1 MRQDDDHAAS
11 PAFPAVLPVA
21 VSGVRASSPDGATEA
36 AAPPAQAKAAQ
47 AKPEPAKPEPAKSA
61 PAKPEPVKPEP
72 PRAAG
77 RRRDRAPLPVVMA
90 ACAALLLITMVAGVG
105 LGSVGL
111 SPAAV
116 LHVVSEQL
124 SGHPDN
130 TVAGIIVWQIR
141 LPRVLLAAVVGAALT
156 TAGVVVQVL
165 VRNALADPFLL
176 GVSSGASVGATA
188 VLLLGAFASLGVWA
202 ISVGSVLGALVAMA
216 VVFGVSQSGRGL
228 APTQLI
234 LCGVVLSAMFESV
247 TSFLIFRGNPQ
258 ATQSVLFWLLGSFGL
273 ASWNQL
279 PIPALALVAVMA
291 YLLAQG
297 RSLNAL
303 AMGAEP
309 AAALGIDVQQLRR
322 NLFFAASLLAGV
334 SVAVSGVIGFV
345 GLVVPHIVRLIV
357 GSDHRRVLPVGVLFG
372 ASFMVLG
379 DLLARTIVAPQEMPM
394 GVITAFI
401 GAPTLLILIRRRP
414 YLYGATQ

>member
-1 MRQDDDHAAS
+1 M
-11 PAFPAVLPVA
+11 
-21 VSGVRASSPDGATEA
+21 
-36 AAPPAQAKAAQ
+36 PPGQGRVTSAR
-47 AKPEPAKPEPAKSA
+47 PES
-61 PAKPEPVKPEP
+61 
-72 PRAAG
+72 
-77 RRRDRAPLPVVMA
+77 RRRDRTPLAIVLA
-90 ACAALLLITMVAGVG
+90 ACAVLLFVTMTLGVG
-105 LGSVGL
+105 IGSVPL
-111 SPAAV
+111 SPLTV
-116 LHVVSEQL
+116 WHVVVGGL
-124 SGHPDN
+124 AGHPEN
-130 TVAGIIVWQIR
+130 TVAGIIVWQLR

-156 TAGVVVQVL
+156 TAGSVVQVL

-202 ISVGSVLGALVAMA
+202 ISVGSVLGALAAMA
-216 VVFGVSQSGRGL
+216 AVFLVSRSGRGL

-234 LCGVVLSAMFESV
+234 LCGVVLSALFESV

-279 PIPALALVAVMA
+279 PIPAVALAVAMA

-297 RSLNAL
+297 RTLNAL

-309 AAALGIDVQQLRR
+309 AASLGVDVRRLRR
-322 NLFFAASLLAGV
+322 NLFLVTSLMAGV
-334 SVAVSGVIGFV
+334 AVAVSGVIGFV
-345 GLVVPHIVRLIV
+345 GLVVPHIVRLMV
-357 GSDHRRVLPVGVLFG
+357 GSDHRRVLPTGVLFG

-379 DLLARTIVAPQEMPM
+379 DLLARTIVAPQEMPI

-401 GAPTLLILIRRRP
+401 GAPTLIVLIRRRP

>member
-1 MRQDDDHAAS
+1 MCAVDDLAGTRAAQAG
-11 PAFPAVLPVA
+11 PL
-21 VSGVRASSPDGATEA
+21 G
-36 AAPPAQAKAAQ
+36 AAPPL
-47 AKPEPAKPEPAKSA
+47 PPGRPGPARP
-61 PAKPEPVKPEP
+61 
-72 PRAAG
+72 AG
-77 RRRDRAPLPVVMA
+77 RRRDRIPLPLVLG
-90 ACAALLLITMVAGVG
+90 ACGVLLLITMTAGVG
-105 LGSVGL
+105 IGSVPL

-116 LHVVSEQL
+116 WHVIASQL

-156 TAGVVVQVL
+156 TAGAVVQVL

-188 VLLLGAFASLGVWA
+188 VLLLGAFASLGIWA
-202 ISVGSVLGALVAMA
+202 ISVGSVLGALAAMA
-216 VVFGVSQSGRGL
+216 AVFLVSRQGRQL

-273 ASWNQL
+273 ANWNQL
-279 PIPALALVAVMA
+279 PIPLIALAAVMA
-291 YLLAQG
+291 YLLAQA
-297 RSLNAL
+297 RPLNAL

-309 AAALGIDVQQLRR
+309 AASLGVDVARLRR
-322 NLFFAASLLAGV
+322 NLFFATSLLAGV
-334 SVAVSGVIGFV
+334 AVAVSGIIGFV
-345 GLVVPHIVRLIV
+345 GLVVPHIVRLVV
-357 GSDHRRVLPVGVLFG
+357 GSDHRRVLPAGVLFG

-379 DLLARTIVAPQEMPM
+379 DLLARTIVAPQEMPI

-401 GAPTLLILIRRRP
+401 GAPTLILLIRRRP